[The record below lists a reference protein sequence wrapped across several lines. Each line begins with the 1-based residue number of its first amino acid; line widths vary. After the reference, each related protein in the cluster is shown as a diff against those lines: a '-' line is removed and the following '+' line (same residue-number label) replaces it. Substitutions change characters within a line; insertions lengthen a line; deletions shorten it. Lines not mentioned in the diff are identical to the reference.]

1 MSKCMPPVNVGD
13 LPSWMLVFLMGLG
26 LEYATNNGI
35 LTQYS
40 NLGELM
46 MFAGLALGAFY
57 FYTDVSNK
65 V

>member
-1 MSKCMPPVNVGD
+1 MTPINFGD
-13 LPSWMLVFLMGLG
+13 LSSWILVFLIGLG

-40 NLGELM
+40 NLGELL
-46 MFAGLALGAFY
+46 MFAGLALGTFY